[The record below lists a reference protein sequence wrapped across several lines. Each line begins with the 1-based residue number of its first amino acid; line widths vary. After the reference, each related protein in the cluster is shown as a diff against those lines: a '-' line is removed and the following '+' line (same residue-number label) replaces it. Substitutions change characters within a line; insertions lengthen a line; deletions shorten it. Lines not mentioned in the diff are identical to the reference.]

1 MKTDRN
7 KRRIND
13 KWLLEE
19 LKKKPNYTVM
29 SGLLFFR
36 TTQGFYTTSIP
47 DVMKIQN
54 LYSTK
59 ILKKYFKVIGVE
71 SKMYEVFNNTREKY
85 MTELV

>member
-1 MKTDRN
+1 MKTYRN

-19 LKKKPNYTVM
+19 LKNKPNYTVIK
-29 SGLLFFR
+29 GLLFFR
-36 TTQGFYTTSIP
+36 TTQGFYTTSIT
-47 DVMKIQN
+47 DIMKIGN

-59 ILKKYFKVIGVE
+59 ISGKYFRLIGVE
-71 SKMYEVFNNTREKY
+71 SELYEVFNNVREKY